1 MNGILSFIPL
11 IRNHLINKITGFL
24 YTIIIIYY
32 SYYYFKQA
40 NICKILFGD
49 NKDEWKEIIVYS
61 SALLILI
68 HIFSLILSITITDR
82 AGTQDANLDLLLSFH
97 IIKTFT
103 FIILSSIYSTVPG
116 TLSAIQ
122 NSTITSLRTFIRHLS
137 HEVRTPMNV
146 VQMNLE
152 TINEKICT
160 LKSRLSFGDYEEL
173 IDITNESVE
182 SSEVA
187 VNVLNEIL
195 EVDKITQGLEK
206 YEKEKEKLGWYTCV
220 EIINRIAKHE
230 GKKKKGAST
239 AAFNA
244 NDERFLGLIAI
255 PTIAMKQGVM
265 NSKAKRG
272 HSTDDLSSL
281 KESMEILN
289 VNDLELY
296 TLVTNKLKEEQDE
309 EDNHEEGDFGF
320 DFEGGSIGF

>member
-1 MNGILSFIPL
+1 MKRFIMHTHYKINNSYSLVHNIKTQNCYNFFPPLILHLNNLNCDKINIKNIHFFSTNNVDSNKKNDDGILISSITNTPLVQVHHPEHTRVFPL
-11 IRNHLINKITGFL
+11 ILTAKSQFN
-24 YTIIIIYY
+24 
-32 SYYYFKQA
+32 
-40 NICKILFGD
+40 
-49 NKDEWKEIIVYS
+49 
-61 SALLILI
+61 LLQI
-68 HIFSLILSITITDR
+68 
-82 AGTQDANLDLLLSFH
+82 
-97 IIKTFT
+97 
-103 FIILSSIYSTVPG
+103 
-116 TLSAIQ
+116 
-122 NSTITSLRTFIRHLS
+122 
-137 HEVRTPMNV
+137 
-146 VQMNLE
+146 
-152 TINEKICT
+152 
-160 LKSRLSFGDYEEL
+160 
-173 IDITNESVE
+173 
-182 SSEVA
+182 
-187 VNVLNEIL
+187 
-195 EVDKITQGLEK
+195 

-230 GKKKKGAST
+230 GKKKKGAT